1 MQAKPYWSI
10 IKTFYNEKKI
20 AIIPPLLID
29 NKFVT
34 DISTKADIFNKFF
47 VEQCTPLKND
57 NVFPKSQTFLTP
69 SRLPSLDLNKDDIL
83 K

>member
-20 AIIPPLLID
+20 AIIPPLLTD

-83 K
+83 Q